1 MEVSKIYKVTVGW
14 ARIGLVEHN
23 QTSLI
28 VEAVLDY
35 FCARRSNLV
44 GRAMERNSKGCGF
57 ESHVSLTLCLEPK
70 NLSAVINIMY
80 HFTHLFY
87 DANH

>member
-70 NLSAVINIMY
+70 NIRL
-80 HFTHLFY
+80 
-87 DANH
+87 ANPTLYI